1 VLQSQ
6 VTLAY
11 IIVEPLDYCCNK
23 VEVKVKSDLLKII
36 GSNEV
41 IIVSDQSVSILVRQ
55 LAIHADV
62 IIAKSISALVL
73 LIRF

>member
-1 VLQSQ
+1 MQSQ

-11 IIVEPLDYCCNK
+11 IIVEPLDYGCNK

-41 IIVSDQSVSILVRQ
+41 ISVSDQSVSILVRQ

-62 IIAKSISALVL
+62 ITFLV
-73 LIRF
+73 